1 MREKQRKLQLPE
13 KLRWSHN
20 EWYRR
25 WLLRQLPSQ
34 VGSALD
40 VGCGLG
46 DLARSINAEEV
57 TAIDASARMIERAR
71 ATSDDVRWI
80 HGDVLTQELGRY
92 DVVTAEAS
100 LHHLPLREG
109 LTRLAEL
116 TKPGGLLIVIGL
128 YKMATPADRA
138 MELVTLPANA
148 LVGLAKALNGTGGK
162 PHDAEMPV
170 VMTAPALPE
179 IRAVAAEITP
189 GARIRR
195 HVFWRYSLVWRAPK
209 FISSTNDFGLSSD
222 V

>member
-1 MREKQRKLQLPE
+1 MREKRRRLQLPE
-13 KLRWSHN
+13 KPRWNHN

-25 WLLRQLPSQ
+25 WLLRQLPSR

-46 DLARSINAEEV
+46 DLARSINADQV
-57 TAIDASARMIERAR
+57 TAIDASERMIERAS
-71 ATSDDVRWI
+71 ATSDRIKWI
-80 HGDVLTQELGRY
+80 HGDVLTHDLGRY

-116 TKPGGLLIVIGL
+116 TKPGGTLIVIGL
-128 YKMATPADRA
+128 YMMSTNADRA

-148 LVGLAKALNGTGGK
+148 LVGVAKALNGTGGT
-162 PHDAEMPV
+162 PHDTEMPV
-170 VMTAPALPE
+170 VMTAPTLPE
-179 IRAVAAEITP
+179 IHAVAAEIVP

-195 HVFWRYSLVWRAPK
+195 HLFWRYSLVWHAPE
-209 FISSTNDFGLSSD
+209 
-222 V
+222 VH

>member
-13 KLRWSHN
+13 KLRWDHN

-25 WLLRQLPSQ
+25 WLLRQLPSRA
-34 VGSALD
+34 GSALD

-46 DLARSINAEEV
+46 DLARAIRADEV
-57 TAIDASARMIERAR
+57 TAIDASARMIERAS
-71 ATSDDVRWI
+71 ATGDRVDWI
-80 HGDVLTQELGRY
+80 HGDVLTHELGRY

-109 LTRLAEL
+109 LARLAEL
-116 TKPGGLLIVIGL
+116 TKPGGTLIVIGL
-128 YKMATPADRA
+128 YMTATRSDRA

-148 LVGLAKALNGTGGK
+148 IVGLAKAINGTGGK

-170 VMTAPALPE
+170 VMTAPALAE
-179 IRAVAAEITP
+179 IRAAAAEIVP

-195 HVFWRYSLVWRAPK
+195 HVFWRYSLVWHAPE
-209 FISSTNDFGLSSD
+209 
-222 V
+222 VH

>member
-1 MREKQRKLQLPE
+1 MRKKQRKLQLPE
-13 KLRWSHN
+13 KLRWNHN

-25 WLLRQLPSQ
+25 WLLRQLPSE

-46 DLARSINAEEV
+46 DLARSIRADEV

-71 ATSDDVRWI
+71 ATSEKVRWI
-80 HGDVLTQELGRY
+80 HGDVLTHDLGRY

-109 LTRLAEL
+109 LTRLAGL
-116 TKPGGLLIVIGL
+116 TKPGGLLIVVGL
-128 YKMATPADRA
+128 YLTATRADHA

-148 LVGLAKALNGTGGK
+148 LVGIAKAINGTGGK
-162 PHDAEMPV
+162 PHDTEMPM
-170 VMTAPALPE
+170 VMTAPTLPE
-179 IRAVAAEITP
+179 IRAAAAEIVP

-195 HVFWRYSLVWRAPK
+195 HLFWRYSLVWRAPE
-209 FISSTNDFGLSSD
+209 
-222 V
+222 VH

>member
-13 KLRWSHN
+13 KLRWNHN

-34 VGSALD
+34 VSSALD

-46 DLARSINAEEV
+46 ELARSLKADEV
-57 TAIDASARMIERAR
+57 TAIDASARMIERAS
-71 ATSDDVRWI
+71 ATSDRIKWI
-80 HGDVLTQELGRY
+80 HGDVLTHDLGRY

-109 LTRLAEL
+109 LTRLTEL
-116 TKPGGLLIVIGL
+116 TKPGGTLIVIGL
-128 YKMATPADRA
+128 YMMATRADMA

-148 LVGLAKALNGTGGK
+148 VVGLAKAINGTGGK
-162 PHDAEMPV
+162 PHDTEMPV
-170 VMTAPALPE
+170 VNTAPTLPE
-179 IRAVAAEITP
+179 IRAAAAEIMP

-195 HVFWRYSLVWRAPK
+195 HVFWRYSLVWRAPE
-209 FISSTNDFGLSSD
+209 IH
-222 V
+222 

>member
-1 MREKQRKLQLPE
+1 VREKKRKLQLPE
-13 KLRWSHN
+13 KLRWNHN

-25 WLLRQLPSQ
+25 WLLRQLPSR
-34 VGSALD
+34 VESALD

-46 DLARSINAEEV
+46 DLARSINAENV
-57 TAIDASARMIERAR
+57 TAIDASERMIERAG
-71 ATSDDVRWI
+71 ATSDRIRWI
-80 HGDVLTQELGRY
+80 HGDVLTHDLGRY

-116 TKPGGLLIVIGL
+116 TKPGGTLIVIGL
-128 YKMATPADRA
+128 YMMSTNADRA

-148 LVGLAKALNGTGGK
+148 LVGVAKALNGTGGA

-170 VMTAPALPE
+170 VMTAPPLPE
-179 IRAVAAEITP
+179 IRAVAAEIVP

-195 HVFWRYSLVWRAPK
+195 HLFWRYSLVWHAPE
-209 FISSTNDFGLSSD
+209 
-222 V
+222 VH

>member
-13 KLRWSHN
+13 KLRWNHN

-25 WLLRQLPSQ
+25 WLLRQLPSR
-34 VGSALD
+34 VVSALD

-46 DLARSINAEEV
+46 DLARSLNADRV
-57 TAIDASARMIERAR
+57 TAIDASARMIERAS
-71 ATSDDVRWI
+71 ASSGEINWI
-80 HGDVLTQELGRY
+80 HGDVLTHELGRY

-116 TKPGGLLIVIGL
+116 TRPGGTLVVIGL
-128 YKMATPADRA
+128 YLTATRADKA

-148 LVGLAKALNGTGGK
+148 VVGLAKAINGTGGK
-162 PHDAEMPV
+162 PHDTEMPM
-170 VMTAPALPE
+170 VMTAPTLPE
-179 IRAVAAEITP
+179 IRAAAAEIVP

-195 HVFWRYSLVWRAPK
+195 HVFWRYSLVWRAPE
-209 FISSTNDFGLSSD
+209 
-222 V
+222 VH

>member
-13 KLRWSHN
+13 KLRWNHN

-34 VGSALD
+34 VSSALD

-46 DLARSINAEEV
+46 DLARALKADEV
-57 TAIDASARMIERAR
+57 TAIDASARMIERASATS
-71 ATSDDVRWI
+71 ATSDRIKWI
-80 HGDVLTQELGRY
+80 HGDVLTHDLGRY

-116 TKPGGLLIVIGL
+116 TKPGGTLIVVGL
-128 YKMATPADRA
+128 YMMATRADMA

-148 LVGLAKALNGTGGK
+148 VVGLAKAINGTGGK
-162 PHDAEMPV
+162 PHDTEMPV
-170 VMTAPALPE
+170 VNTAPTLPE
-179 IRAVAAEITP
+179 IRAAAAEITP

-195 HVFWRYSLVWRAPK
+195 HVFWRYSLVWRAPE
-209 FISSTNDFGLSSD
+209 FH
-222 V
+222 

>member
-13 KLRWSHN
+13 KLRWNHN

-46 DLARSINAEEV
+46 DLARSISDISRAGRV
-57 TAIDASARMIERAR
+57 TAIDASERMIERAS
-71 ATSDDVRWI
+71 ATSDRIEWI
-80 HGDVLTQELGRY
+80 HGDVLTHDLGRY

-116 TKPGGLLIVIGL
+116 TKPGGTLIVIGL
-128 YKMATPADRA
+128 YLMSTNADRA

-148 LVGLAKALNGTGGK
+148 IVGVAKALNGTGGK
-162 PHDAEMPV
+162 PHDTEMPV
-170 VMTAPALPE
+170 VMTAPTLPE
-179 IRAVAAEITP
+179 IRAAAAEIIP

-195 HVFWRYSLVWRAPK
+195 HVFWRYSLVWRA
-209 FISSTNDFGLSSD
+209 SE
-222 V
+222 VH

>member
-13 KLRWSHN
+13 RLRWDHN
-20 EWYRR
+20 AWYRR
-25 WLLRQLPSQ
+25 WLLRQLPSRA
-34 VGSALD
+34 GSALD

-46 DLARSINAEEV
+46 DLARSLRADEV
-57 TAIDASARMIERAR
+57 TAIDASARMIERAS
-71 ATSDDVRWI
+71 ATSERVRWI
-80 HGDVLTQELGRY
+80 HGDVLTYDLGRY

-116 TKPGGLLIVIGL
+116 TQPGGLLIVVGL
-128 YKMATPADRA
+128 YMTATRADRA

-148 LVGLAKALNGTGGK
+148 IVGLAKAVSGTGGK

-170 VMTAPALPE
+170 VMTAPTLPE
-179 IRAVAAEITP
+179 IRAAAAEIVP

-195 HVFWRYSLVWRAPK
+195 HLFWRYSLVWRAPE
-209 FISSTNDFGLSSD
+209 
-222 V
+222 VH